1 MNVRPEM
8 PVTVLAG
15 VGAAR
20 AATLGKLGIKTV
32 GDLLLHCPR
41 EHEDRREVYSI
52 SDAPLGRPVCVTA
65 MAAETPRTARVRKGL
80 ELTRVRVVDGSASMV
95 VTFFNQSYVRDA
107 IRPGESYILFGTVEG
122 AGRGRQ
128 MTNPV
133 FEPENRQKN
142 TGCSMPV
149 YPLTAGVSSNL
160 LAGLV
165 RQAMPAA
172 AFLTDCIPEQV
183 RRDYDLMGMTEAVEN
198 IHFPA
203 DPEELDRAR
212 RRMIFE
218 ELLLLT
224 AGLEL
229 LKSRR
234 VTGSG
239 PRFSAAGAEDFC
251 KLLPFAP
258 TKAQKRAM
266 GEIRADLSSGA
277 PMNRLVQGDV
287 GSGKTAVAAFGVWAA
302 WKNGWQSAFMAGIS
316 AASSTTISA

>member
-1 MNVRPEM
+1 MADRSSA
-8 PVTVLAG
+8 VTVLPG
-15 VGAAR
+15 IGPAR
-20 AATLGKLGIKTV
+20 AAAFARLGLHTL
-32 GDLLLHCPR
+32 GDLLTHYPR
-41 EHEDRREVYSI
+41 GYENRGSITTLSAAPADTKCALMLTIATVPTVHMIRRGMVLLKLRAFDES
-52 SDAPLGRPVCVTA
+52 GTA
-65 MAAETPRTARVRKGL
+65 
-80 ELTRVRVVDGSASMV
+80 EL
-95 VTFFNQSYVRDA
+95 TFFNQSYVRDA
-107 IRPGESYILFGTVEG
+107 IRPGESYILFGMVEG

-142 TGCSMPV
+142 TGCIMPV

-172 AFLTDCIPEQV
+172 AFLTDCIPEKV

-266 GEIRADLSSGA
+266 GEIRADVLRCPYEPSGA
-277 PMNRLVQGDV
+277 G
-287 GSGKTAVAAFGVWAA
+287 
-302 WKNGWQSAFMAGIS
+302 
-316 AASSTTISA
+316 